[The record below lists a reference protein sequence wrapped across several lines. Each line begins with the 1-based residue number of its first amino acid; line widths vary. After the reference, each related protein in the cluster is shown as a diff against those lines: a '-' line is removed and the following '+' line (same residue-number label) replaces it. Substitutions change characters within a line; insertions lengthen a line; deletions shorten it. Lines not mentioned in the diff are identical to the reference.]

1 MADKYDHIRDI
12 LPALAPGPWEVRSCA
27 PAKPD
32 VPGVFIA
39 SDDPNSFQM
48 VTGWMTPGHFP
59 EAEFIAM
66 VRNDIEAILE
76 ERDQLL
82 AQRGAA
88 EPTDAEIDR
97 ALDARD
103 DHYPTR
109 NGETVDC
116 LCGATAIAPTEYE
129 RHRLRA
135 MLDSA
140 RRNA

>member
-1 MADKYDHIRDI
+1 MAGKYDHIRDI
-12 LPALAPGPWEVRSCA
+12 LPLLAPGRWTVRTCA

-32 VPGVFIA
+32 VPGVFIV
-39 SDDPNSFQM
+39 SDDPDSFEL
-48 VTGWMTPGHFP
+48 VTGWMIPGSIP

-66 VRNDIEAILE
+66 VRNDIEEILE
-76 ERDQLL
+76 DL
-82 AQRGAA
+82 AKKDAT
-88 EPTDAEIDR
+88 EFTDEEFDR

-109 NGETVDC
+109 NGETTDC
-116 LCGATAIAPTEYE
+116 LCGATAIAPADYE

-140 RRNA
+140 RNNA